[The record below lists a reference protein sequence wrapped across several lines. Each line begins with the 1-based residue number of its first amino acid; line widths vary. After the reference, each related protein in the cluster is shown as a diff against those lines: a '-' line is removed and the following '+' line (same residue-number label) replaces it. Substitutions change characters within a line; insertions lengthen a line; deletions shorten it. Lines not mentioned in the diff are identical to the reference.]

1 MKHIQPRKDVI
12 SLKLNE
18 LFEGVGDV
26 EVRSLMADSRKKRPD
41 SIFFCEKG
49 MMNDGHRFVDQA
61 IENGAK
67 VIVHSEPLPE
77 KKPGITYIRVKNV
90 NQVYNRVADAFY
102 GYPSH
107 HLLMFGVT
115 GTNGK
120 STISCVIRDV
130 LNAFKPTGYIGTIA
144 IEYGNVKLPPLL
156 TTPDIDDLHGILK
169 DMVDAG
175 IKACAL
181 EASSIG
187 IEQGRVDAIDFDAAV
202 FTNLTHDHLD
212 YHGTM
217 ENYFQAKKKLFDNLK
232 EDAIAIT
239 NVDDPYGM
247 KIVQDCKCRV
257 VTYGIDNPADFRIT
271 SYSLRRDRT
280 IFTLR
285 CNDMEYELETNLVAK
300 FNLYNLLAAI
310 AALNTHG
317 VSITQMLTRLKH
329 ISQVEGRVQR
339 IDEGQ
344 PFNVIVDFAHT
355 PDGIEKLCQYASAIT
370 PKGNRIIAI
379 TGSAGKRDTVK
390 RPKFGEIL
398 DRYADMIILTEDDPR
413 DEKPVEICEEIA
425 KGIKSTP
432 YIIIEDRYNAIRQA
446 VEMSSADD
454 TIIVMGKGDERFIYR
469 EYGRE
474 PYDGDDA
481 IVREVIHQFYFHDGT
496 AASDD

>member
-1 MKHIQPRKDVI
+1 MKL
-12 SLKLNE
+12 SE
-18 LFEGVGDV
+18 LFENVGDI
-26 EVRSLMADSRKKRPD
+26 EVQSLMADSRKKRPN

-49 MMNDGHRFVDQA
+49 MMNDGHRFVPQA

-67 VIVHSEPLPE
+67 VIVHSEPLTEINPD
-77 KKPGITYIRVKNV
+77 ITYIKVKNV

-102 GYPSH
+102 GFPSH
-107 HLLMFGVT
+107 HLMMYGVT

-130 LNAFKPTGYIGTIA
+130 LNHFRPTGYIGTIA
-144 IEYGNVKLPPLL
+144 IEYGSVKLPPLL

-175 IKACAL
+175 IEACAL

-187 IEQGRVDAIDFDAAV
+187 IEQGRVDAIDFDTAI

-232 EDAIAIT
+232 ETAVAIT

-247 KIVQDCKCRV
+247 KIVEDCPCRV
-257 VTYGIDNPADFRIT
+257 VTYGIDNDADYRIVR
-271 SYSLRRDRT
+271 YQLRRDRT

-285 CNDMEYELETNLVAK
+285 CNNMEYEIETNLVAK
-300 FNLYNLLAAI
+300 FNLYNLVASI
-310 AALNTHG
+310 AALNQNG
-317 VSITQMLTRLKH
+317 YSITQLLPYIKEV
-329 ISQVEGRVQR
+329 SQIEGRVQR
-339 IDEGQ
+339 IDIGQ

-370 PKGNRIIAI
+370 SKGNRIIAI
-379 TGSAGKRDTVK
+379 TGSAGKRDTAK
-390 RPKFGEIL
+390 RPRFGELL

-413 DEKPVEICEEIA
+413 DEKPVEIAEEIA
-425 KGIKSTP
+425 KGITKTP
-432 YIIIEDRYNAIRQA
+432 YIIVEDRYNAIRQA
-446 VEMSSADD
+446 VEMCDDED
-454 TIIVMGKGDERFIYR
+454 TIIIMGKGDERFIYR
-469 EYGRE
+469 EFGRE
-474 PYDGDDA
+474 PYDGDD
-481 IVREVIHQFYFHDGT
+481 VIARQVIKEFYLNGR
-496 AASDD
+496 AESE